1 MRTQL
6 LALCLIA
13 MAHFTYGQK
22 NEVAFRLSDK
32 ELIPEGIAYDAA
44 SKTFFLGSIA
54 KKKIV
59 MIDANKTVSDFVPSG
74 QDELGEVLG
83 MKVFNGS
90 LWACSNMP
98 ESGKAM
104 VHQFDIA
111 SRKLIKKWTLNIPT
125 EKHLFNDL
133 VVLNAKEAMVTDT
146 DAGSL
151 YSVDDASSD
160 PKLFLQDVRLRYING
175 ITTTPDNEFLMVN
188 ALTGFLKI
196 SVATK
201 EISLLPFKGYYS
213 MGIDGLYWYKQ
224 SLIGIQNI
232 SFPAA
237 VNQYSLNA
245 TFSEVLTAKVL
256 VSNHPDWE
264 IPTTGVIVSDWLY
277 YIANSQVL
285 NYDMGA
291 VKDPTKLKEVLV
303 MRVSLR

>member
-1 MRTQL
+1 MRAQL
-6 LALCLIA
+6 VSLCLIA
-13 MAHFTYGQK
+13 MAHFVYGQK
-22 NEVAFRLSDK
+22 NEIAFRISDK

-44 SKTFFLGSIA
+44 SKTFFVGSIA

-151 YSVDDASSD
+151 YSVGEASSN
-160 PKLFLQDVRLRYING
+160 PKLFLQDVQLRYING

-224 SLIGIQNI
+224 SLIGIQNV

-264 IPTTGVIVSDWLY
+264 IPTTGVIVADWLY